1 MRTTTQP
8 QPEERKRYGRTWDVD
23 RIYGIKRS
31 TLYALLSEGVIRSA
45 VVKQKGAKS
54 GLRLFDLESVENFLR
69 ANTK

>member
-1 MRTTTQP
+1 MRTTTLP
-8 QPEERKRYGRTWDVD
+8 QPEQKRYGRTWDVD

-31 TLYALLSEGVIRSA
+31 TLYALLNNGAIRSA

-54 GLRLFDLESVENFLR
+54 GVRLFDLESVESFLR